1 MANVPLVKLGTPKS
15 AARILVEVAGVE
27 PASENVT
34 GQKPT
39 YLVSVH
45 ATGVTPPHSL
55 PAIRTDKKR
64 RSLA

>member
-1 MANVPLVKLGTPKS
+1 MLFGGEM
-15 AARILVEVAGVE
+15 VEVAGVE

-55 PAIRTDKKR
+55 PAVRTDKKR
-64 RSLA
+64 KSLAWKSRFHAQA